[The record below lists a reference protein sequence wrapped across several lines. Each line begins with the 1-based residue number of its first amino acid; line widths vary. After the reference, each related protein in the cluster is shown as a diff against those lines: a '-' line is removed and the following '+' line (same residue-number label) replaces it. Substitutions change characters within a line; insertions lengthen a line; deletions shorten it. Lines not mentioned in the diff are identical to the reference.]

1 MAFAIL
7 IVIYL
12 AFISLGLPDS
22 VLGIIWPEMRKE
34 ILQPVE
40 ALSGVTLVI
49 VAFTSLSAFISG
61 RIIRKIG
68 TGPLTFF
75 CGAMTGLGLIAI
87 SYIHSYPALIL
98 VAVPLGA
105 GAGAVDAALNN
116 YVSEHYQ
123 PRYMNWLHSFWGLG
137 AIAAPLL
144 VTALITS
151 GSSWRFAARTIAA
164 VQLGISLILFFALPA
179 WRKQE
184 RVAAVAAAHTP
195 RDSILHSLRVKGV
208 WASML
213 LFFLYCGVEYSMI
226 NWAASYMLEH
236 KRIGLTYAGAAQ
248 SLLFAGLTAG
258 RILAGFVVGR
268 TGNRK
273 LVYAGMSIALIGAAL
288 LAVAKKPI
296 FCVSCAA
303 LIGLGYAP
311 IYPCMMHESA
321 ARFPGSANKDI
332 TGYQVAAA
340 GLGVAVIP
348 VSLGYAS
355 KWLTLSIMP
364 AGVIA
369 LLAVS
374 LLIFRRLN
382 QIT

>member
-1 MAFAIL
+1 MAFVIL
-7 IVIYL
+7 CVIYL

-22 VLGIIWPEMRKE
+22 VLGIIWPEIRTE
-34 ILQPVE
+34 IHQPVE

-49 VAFTSLSAFISG
+49 VIFTSISAFVSG
-61 RIIRKIG
+61 RIMKKIG
-68 TGPLTFF
+68 TGPLTFI
-75 CGAMTGLGLIAI
+75 CGLMTGLGLIGI
-87 SYIHSYPALIL
+87 SLIHSYPALIL
-98 VAVPLGA
+98 TAIPMGM

-116 YVSEHYQ
+116 YVAEHYK

-151 GSSWRFAARTIAA
+151 GSGWRFAVRTIAA
-164 VQLGISLILFFALPA
+164 VQLTISLFLLIALPA

-184 RVAAVAAAHTP
+184 HKTSVITAQPDQNGVF
-195 RDSILHSLRVKGV
+195 SSLRIKGV
-208 WASML
+208 FASMT

-226 NWAASYMLEH
+226 NWTASYMIEQKGSSLS
-236 KRIGLTYAGAAQ
+236 YAGAAQ
-248 SLLFAGLTAG
+248 SLLFAGLTVG
-258 RILAGFVVGR
+258 RILAGFIVGK

-273 LVYAGMSIALIGAAL
+273 LVYTGMSVALAGAVILLFAKNPAL
-288 LAVAKKPI
+288 CAA
-296 FCVSCAA
+296 CAA
-303 LIGLGYAP
+303 LVGFGYAP

-321 ARFPGSANKDI
+321 ARFPGGANKDI

-364 AGVIA
+364 AGIIA

>member
-1 MAFAIL
+1 MAFVIL
-7 IVIYL
+7 CVIYL

-22 VLGIIWPEMRKE
+22 VLGIIWPEMRAE
-34 ILQPVE
+34 ILRPVE

-49 VAFTSLSAFISG
+49 VIFTSLSAFVSG
-61 RIIRKIG
+61 RIIKKTG
-68 TGPLTFF
+68 TGPLTFL
-75 CGAMTGLGLIAI
+75 CGVMTGLGLIGI
-87 SYIHSYPALIL
+87 SFIDSYPALIL
-98 VAVPLGA
+98 AAIPLGA

-116 YVSEHYQ
+116 YVSEHYK

-144 VTALITS
+144 VTALMTS
-151 GSSWRFAARTIAA
+151 GNSWRFAARIIAA
-164 VQLGISLILFFALPA
+164 VQLFISLILFVALPA

-184 RVAAVAAAHTP
+184 RKTAIITVQTEKDGVF
-195 RDSILHSLRVKGV
+195 SSLRIKGV
-208 WASML
+208 FPSML

-226 NWAASYMLEH
+226 NWTASYMLEE
-236 KRIGLTYAGAAQ
+236 KGSGLSYAGAAQ

-258 RILAGFVVGR
+258 RILAGFIVGK
-268 TGNRK
+268 TGNRA
-273 LVYAGMSIALIGAAL
+273 LVYTGISVALIGAAL
-288 LAVAKKPI
+288 LMHADNPA
-296 FCVSCAA
+296 FCAACAA
-303 LIGLGYAP
+303 LIGFGYAP
-311 IYPCMMHESA
+311 IYPCMMHETA
-321 ARFPGSANKDI
+321 ARFPGGANKDI

-364 AGVIA
+364 AGIIA
-369 LLAVS
+369 LLVVS
-374 LLIFRRLN
+374 LLVFRRLN

>member
-1 MAFAIL
+1 MAFVIL
-7 IVIYL
+7 CVIYL

-22 VLGIIWPEMRKE
+22 VLGIIWPEIRME
-34 ILQPVE
+34 IARPVE
-40 ALSGVTLVI
+40 ALSGITLVI
-49 VAFTSLSAFISG
+49 VVFTSLSAFLSG
-61 RIIRKIG
+61 RIIRKTG
-68 TGPLTFF
+68 TGLLTFL
-75 CGAMTGLGLIAI
+75 CGLLTAFGLIGI
-87 SYIHSYPALIL
+87 SLIHSYPAMIL
-98 VAVPLGA
+98 AAIPLGA

-116 YVSEHYQ
+116 YVAEHYK
-123 PRYMNWLHSFWGLG
+123 PRFMNWLHSFWGLG

-151 GSSWRFAARTIAA
+151 GSSWRIAARIIAA
-164 VQLGISLILFFALPA
+164 VQLSISLILFLALPA
-179 WRKQE
+179 WKREEGKTGNT
-184 RVAAVAAAHTP
+184 AAAS
-195 RDSILHSLRVKGV
+195 SINGVFSTLRIKGV
-208 WASML
+208 LSSML

-226 NWAASYMLEH
+226 NWTASYLIEE
-236 KRIGLTYAGAAQ
+236 KGAGLVYAGAAQ

-258 RILAGFVVGR
+258 RILAGFIVGK
-268 TGNRK
+268 TGNRT
-273 LVYAGMSIALIGAAL
+273 LVYTGMSFALSGACVLL
-288 LAVAKKPI
+288 LAKNPLL
-296 FCVSCAA
+296 CAA
-303 LIGLGYAP
+303 CAAFIGFGYAP
-311 IYPCMMHESA
+311 IYPCMMHETA
-321 ARFPGSANKDI
+321 ARFTNGANKDI

-364 AGVIA
+364 AGIIA